1 MSKELEIKSNEE
13 KERKGERFMSEGN
26 VLKEEEIKKKRGP
39 KPKIKSEEV
48 QNSKEQ
54 NKFFID
60 VSKETESKELI
71 ASCLQQAND
80 KSYGREIILKDL
92 LIAALSKITPKEIL
106 KLQENSLSA
115 EDKLERAT
123 EDYNK
128 KNSTNLTS
136 AQFAVK
142 QLGIN

>member
-48 QNSKEQ
+48 QDSKEQ